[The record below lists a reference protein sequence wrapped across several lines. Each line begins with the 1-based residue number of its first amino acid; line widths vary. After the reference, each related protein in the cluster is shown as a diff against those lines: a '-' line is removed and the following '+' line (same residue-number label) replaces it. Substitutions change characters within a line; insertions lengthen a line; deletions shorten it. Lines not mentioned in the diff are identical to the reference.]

1 MTIVRRRN
9 NQIIKTEQKNIKSLG
24 KVKVETLFFFCSVLI
39 I

>member
-9 NQIIKTEQKNIKSLG
+9 NQIIKTQQKKINPLG